1 MKDKQKKIY
10 KNGVKNISVN
20 IIMVN
25 MIVDSVQIKR
35 GNSLK
40 KNVHIKGR
48 DVKTMSSNC
57 DDCERVPI
65 NEIPNDELIREL
77 SNWKFQLSEENI
89 IEMEEITREW
99 RDNHG

>member
-1 MKDKQKKIY
+1 
-10 KNGVKNISVN
+10 
-20 IIMVN
+20 
-25 MIVDSVQIKR
+25 MID
-35 GNSLK
+35 
-40 KNVHIKGR
+40 
-48 DVKTMSSNC
+48 C

-99 RDNHG
+99 RDNHAL